1 MTKPKRRNLGFF
13 SILMGAGGQRGEGV
27 LNTTEHQWSQCNKK
41 KKKAHFSHW
50 AGGEAE
56 EGLQEEG
63 STGLFQRPFK
73 GLTAQVGRA
82 GFVTSMIQSKS
93 SDQLGKVSSK

>member
-13 SILMGAGGQRGEGV
+13 SFDGGRWSKRGG

-41 KKKAHFSHW
+41 EKAHFSHW

-73 GLTAQVGRA
+73 GLTAQAGRA
-82 GFVTSMIQSKS
+82 GFVTSVIQSTS
-93 SDQLGKVSSK
+93 SNQLGKVSSK

>member
-1 MTKPKRRNLGFF
+1 MVKEGRGYLTLQ
-13 SILMGAGGQRGEGV
+13 SISGLSV
-27 LNTTEHQWSQCNKK
+27 IKK

>member
-1 MTKPKRRNLGFF
+1 MVKEGRGYLTLQ
-13 SILMGAGGQRGEGV
+13 SISGLSV
-27 LNTTEHQWSQCNKK
+27 IK